1 MRDNALT
8 VTLARAASLPFR
20 LRARRAFVP
29 PRKAVILKPCCL
41 SQVLLATPLLAAL
54 SETYPGAQFDWAV
67 SDYAR
72 PAIAANERLSELVDS
87 GRVGLP
93 NSSWSDVRALIET
106 LRERQYDTAFIPSQS
121 SVLALIAWQAGIPQ
135 RVGLSNGGRGFAHT
149 LVVGPPPG
157 EQHAATIYL
166 SLARALGIDEPAHVE
181 FHPSDRARTAMTAL
195 LVDEIDWLG
204 DVPLVLMHPG
214 GGHNPLQRDETR
226 LWPASRFARLG
237 NHLARQHDA
246 RLLIVGNTDDHA
258 RVGEVAGL
266 ISAPAVNLAGR
277 LTLAELGA
285 LAEMADLYVGNDAGP
300 THVAAAVGCP
310 TLAIFGPTNPAVS
323 GPYAT
328 RGRVISLWRPTDGPF
343 SWDAGV
349 TTEEAAAAADLLLR
363 RPPGTASPPS

>member
-20 LRARRAFVP
+20 LRSRRAFVP
-29 PRKAVILKPCCL
+29 PRRAIILKPCCL

-54 SETYPGAQFDWAV
+54 SETYPNTQFDWAV
-67 SDYAR
+67 SAYAR
-72 PAIAANERLSELVDS
+72 PAIAANTRLSELVDS
-87 GRVGLP
+87 GSVGLP
-93 NSSWSDVRALIET
+93 DSSWSDVRALVER
-106 LRERQYDTAFIPSQS
+106 LRAGQYDTAFIPSRS
-121 SVLALIAWQAGIPQ
+121 SVLAFVAWRAGIPQ
-135 RVGLSNGGRGFAHT
+135 RVGLSTGGRGFAHT
-149 LVVGPPPG
+149 VVVGPPPG

-166 SLARALGIDEPAHVE
+166 SLARALGIDEPVHVE

-195 LVDEIDWLG
+195 LVDEVDWLG

-214 GGHNPLQRDETR
+214 GGRNPFQTDETR
-226 LWPASRFARLG
+226 LWPVSRFARLG
-237 NHLARQHDA
+237 NHLVRQHNA
-246 RLLIVGNTDDHA
+246 RLLIVGDTDDRA
-258 RVGEVAGL
+258 RAAEVAGL
-266 ISAPAVNLAGR
+266 ISAPVVDLAGR
-277 LTLAELGA
+277 LTLSELGA

-328 RGRVISLWRPTDGPF
+328 KGHVISLWRPTDGPF
-343 SWDAGV
+343 SWEAGV

-363 RPPGTASPPS
+363 RPAGTASPPS